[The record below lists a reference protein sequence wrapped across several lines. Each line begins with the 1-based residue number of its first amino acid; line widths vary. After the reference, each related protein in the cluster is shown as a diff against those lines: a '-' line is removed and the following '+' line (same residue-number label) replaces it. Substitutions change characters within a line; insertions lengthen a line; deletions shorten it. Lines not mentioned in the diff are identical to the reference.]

1 MMAGEG
7 RILIEERIMKN
18 KYDYLLDRRIIT
30 AEDLNKAYHI
40 SQETNKSIEAIL
52 IVCFGVKRK
61 TLGKSL
67 SIYYDCPFRI
77 YDSNLPIPL
86 SFLARLKQSVLL
98 NECWVPYSW
107 KNNGIEVL
115 VEDPWDF
122 TKNEKIRVHLKAS
135 RVNYSVAIKEDIED
149 FIGRL
154 FDEKQNLIIEM
165 QQDDYFSNSAENI
178 R

>member
-1 MMAGEG
+1 MKERMM
-7 RILIEERIMKN
+7 N
-18 KYDYLLDRRIIT
+18 DKYACLLDKKIIT
-30 AEDLNKAYHI
+30 VEDLEKAFAI
-40 SQETNKSIEAIL
+40 SKETKKSIGAIL
-52 IVCFGVKRK
+52 VIYFGIKRK
-61 TLGKSL
+61 ALGKSL

-86 SFLARLKQSVLL
+86 AFLTGLKMSVLL
-98 NECWVPYSW
+98 NECWIPYSSG
-107 KNNGIEVL
+107 KDGIEVL

-135 RVNYSVAIKEDIED
+135 NVNYSVAIKEDIED

-154 FDEKQNLIIEM
+154 FDEKQNLIIET
-165 QQDDYFSNSAENI
+165 QQDDYLSTSAENI